1 MARCLEL
8 AKRGQGNVAPNPM
21 VGAVLVHDNTIIG
34 EGFHQKYGGPH
45 AEVNCINDA
54 LQTAPQLVASST
66 LYVSLEPC
74 AHFGKTPPCADLI
87 VKHKIPKV
95 VIACRDSFAE
105 VNGRGIEK
113 LKDAGIEVVECI
125 MHTEAIELNKRFF
138 TFHSFKRPYIIL
150 KCAQTN
156 DGYVASNDGKRLL
169 ITNEI
174 TNRLVHKW
182 RSEEAGILVGVNTA
196 IVDNP
201 ILDNR
206 NWYGNAPVKI
216 IIDPQLKYTHELKLF
231 QQGEKTIILNRVKEE
246 EDGRSQF
253 IKIYSDH
260 ILSESLKRLFEK
272 NVQSILVEG
281 GSYTLQSFIDAGIW
295 DEARIITNTK
305 LLISSGLSAPL
316 LSGGEKTA
324 EQFIFNDRI
333 EFFKNRNATSGLL

>member
-21 VGAVLVHDNTIIG
+21 VGAVLVHENTIIG

-54 LQTAPQLVASST
+54 LQTAPQLVALST

-113 LKDAGIEVVECI
+113 LKDAGIEVIEGI
-125 MHTEAIELNKRFF
+125 MHAEAIELNKRFF

-150 KCAQTN
+150 KWAQTN
-156 DGYVASNDGKRLL
+156 DGYIASNDDKRVL

-182 RSEEAGILVGVNTA
+182 RSEETGILVGINTA
-196 IVDNP
+196 ILDDP

-206 NWYGNAPVKI
+206 KWYGNAPVKI
-216 IIDPQLKYTHELKLF
+216 VIDPQLKSTHQLKLF
-231 QQGEKTIILNRVKEE
+231 QQGEKTIILNRLKEE
-246 EDGRSQF
+246 EDGRNQF
-253 IKIYSDH
+253 IKTYSDK

-324 EQFIFNDRI
+324 EQFILNDRI